1 MEVINKMSKEKIGWA
16 DIRYKEFGYSISI
29 NLHSVSKDDR
39 YKNYRAICCYKY
51 DLKKDKYMLIML
63 LKKSN
68 HNMIKKVQD
77 GYIPGERTTIREHIC
92 RVVAQAVDSHYID
105 QFIEQYEYDIYCMN
119 VGHNCI
125 IANEASEHSNASTV
139 DDVHE

>member
-1 MEVINKMSKEKIGWA
+1 MEVSNKMSKEKIGWA
-16 DIRYKEFGYSISI
+16 DIRYKEHGYSISI

-39 YKNYRAICCYKY
+39 YKDYCVICCYKY
-51 DLKKDKYMLIML
+51 DPKKEKYMLTML

-68 HNMIKKVQD
+68 QNMIRKVQD
-77 GYIPGERTTIREHIC
+77 GYIPGDRTTIREHIC

-105 QFIEQYEYDIYCMN
+105 QFIEQYEYDLRCMD

-125 IANEASEHSNASTV
+125 IANEASEYSRTTESDGSNG
-139 DDVHE
+139 